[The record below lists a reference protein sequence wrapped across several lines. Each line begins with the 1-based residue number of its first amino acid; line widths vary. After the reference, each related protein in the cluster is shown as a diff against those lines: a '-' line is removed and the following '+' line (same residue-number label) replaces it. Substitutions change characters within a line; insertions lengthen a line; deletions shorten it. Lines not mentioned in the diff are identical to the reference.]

1 MTTLIARRADGT
13 EVRPGDTLTNHRGE
27 TDTFLSASR
36 PTVPGKAGKV
46 IVEGGT
52 HGVEFYASNYDL
64 TVDVAQPA
72 KPLTVEVVVAVTVDL
87 DAWMLAYGMTEDG
100 ARRDALEYVGANVR
114 EDVTNGTGRM
124 EWFHSLTVAKQ
135 G

>member
-1 MTTLIARRADGT
+1 MTTLIARRKDGT

-27 TDTFLSASR
+27 PDTFLSASR
-36 PTVPGKAGKV
+36 PTTDGKAGKV

-52 HGVEFYASNYDL
+52 MGMEFYASNYDL
-64 TVDVAQPA
+64 TVETVRPEKA
-72 KPLTVEVVVAVTVDL
+72 LTVEVVVAVTVDL

-100 ARRDALEYVGANVR
+100 ARRDALGYVGANVH
-114 EDVTNGTGRM
+114 EDVARGTGNM
-124 EWFHSLTVAKQ
+124 EWFHSLTVTDK